1 MKQFL
6 IKLISEDNDINEQ
19 IVAGYISLLC
29 CIIYLSIGIFKPIDI
44 VILKA
49 LFNFT
54 CICFGIT
61 SAERIGI
68 AIKNNNKEVK
78 NDNVDKSTD

>member
-6 IKLISEDNDINEQ
+6 IKLISEDNNINEQ
-19 IVAGYISLLC
+19 IVAGYVGLLC
-29 CIIYLSIGIFKPIDI
+29 CIIYLSISIFKPIDI
-44 VILKA
+44 NILKA

-61 SAERIGI
+61 SAERIGTT
-68 AIKNNNKEVK
+68 IKSNNKEVK
-78 NDNVDKSTD
+78 NDDINKSSN